1 MPNITNYS
9 PLIQSMFGGK
19 KNFMRNGINLA
30 GRVSV
35 FTIKQQFHTVTVESG
50 WD

>member
-1 MPNITNYS
+1 MES
-9 PLIQSMFGGK
+9 GS
-19 KNFMRNGINLA
+19 NFA

-35 FTIKQQFHTVTVESG
+35 FTVKQQFHTVTVESG